1 MPSKCRKI
9 TEIKAAEPKENKPP
23 KATLPEDY
31 AVRMQLAKLRECEEN
46 AERLYLQN
54 VKQRM
59 DNTKSGGN
67 LCYMQVALDE
77 MNEALTHIAEII
89 KEGAERLSQDLQA
102 TAEQSDILESF
113 FNDLLSQLSQVEI
126 NLSTTTE
133 VDAQLDHAGRAAR
146 MLKRGS

>member
-1 MPSKCRKI
+1 MPRKSKKI
-9 TEIKAAEPKENKPP
+9 TEPHEPKERTAP

-31 AVRMQLAKLRECEEN
+31 TVRMQLAKLRECEEN

-54 VKQRM
+54 IKQRL
-59 DNTKSGGN
+59 DNTKCSGN

-89 KEGAERLSQDLQA
+89 KEGAERLSQDMQA
-102 TAEQSDILESF
+102 TAEQSDVLDRF
-113 FNDLLSQLSQVEI
+113 FNDLLSQLSEVEI
-126 NLSTTTE
+126 KLSTTTE